1 MENCKLY
8 DIDSGELDELIDSRR
23 INLKTKNER
32 YKNLRDKV
40 CEIKENY
47 PNILALF

>member
-23 INLKTKNER
+23 INYCPIYANVYL
-32 YKNLRDKV
+32 
-40 CEIKENY
+40 
-47 PNILALF
+47 